1 MLHQQVS
8 VLRALFLVQPVP
20 LRQLIA
26 LLAMDPFE
34 QHQLVLVTRV
44 IIIIQ
49 VLAHYV
55 LHLVQHAHQQLIAQ
69 HVKMQ
74 Q

>member
-1 MLHQQVS
+1 MRQQPVS
-8 VLRALFLVQPVP
+8 VLLALFLVQLVLP
-20 LRQLIA
+20 RQLTVP
-26 LLAMDPFE
+26 LAMDPLE
-34 QHQLVLVTRV
+34 QHQLVLVTRA
-44 IIIIQ
+44 IITIQ

-69 HVKMQ
+69 LVKMQ